1 MSEVRACLYFSV
13 ILLCF
18 QISVAKPF
26 FGTRFWCDVFCDDD
40 DNVSTSTT
48 TASSED
54 YLDAFCADCPP
65 TRRPRPPTTR
75 MPPIPANVWMPGGPG
90 MPVGP
95 GNQGPV
101 NYFVIPPQSGANFSM
116 APNANNGL
124 WNFVFSPY
132 NPAGPGGPP
141 SATPAPAPAPA
152 PSATTAAPG
161 ATPAA
166 TTAAAT
172 TAAPAARK

>member
-1 MSEVRACLYFSV
+1 MGEVRACLYFSV

-18 QISVAKPF
+18 QISVSKPF
-26 FGTRFWCDVFCDDD
+26 FGTRFWCEVFCEDDD
-40 DNVSTSTT
+40 VSASTT
-48 TASSED
+48 TTVSSGD
-54 YLDAFCADCPP
+54 YLDDFCADCPP

-75 MPPIPANVWMPGGPG
+75 MPPMPANVWMPGAPG
-90 MPVGP
+90 MPPGGP

-116 APNANNGL
+116 APNGGNGW
-124 WNFVFSPY
+124 WNMVFSPY
-132 NPAGPGGPP
+132 NPAGPAGPAGPP
-141 SATPAPAPAPA
+141 SATPAPVPAP
-152 PSATTAAPG
+152 TTAAAG
-161 ATPAA
+161 ATPEA